1 MGCYVEWVAFFFFLI
16 GCYVE
21 QFDVIIGKRYEDFL
35 YAWLNNIDGTQV
47 DVNFVELSDFRFA

>member
-1 MGCYVEWVAFFFFLI
+1 MLNGLPFFFLI

-21 QFDVIIGKRYEDFL
+21 QFDVIIGKRYEDFS